1 MSKNEIVLAGSL
13 YTDVKSK
20 ILTIR
25 GMQVMIDKDL
35 SELYGVP
42 TKRLNEA
49 VRRNKDRFPDNFMFQ
64 LTSEE
69 FANLRSQFATSRSS
83 WGGQRYQPYVF
94 TEHGVAMLASVLSSK
109 RAIQINIHIIN
120 AFIEMRKFMI
130 SNAQVF
136 QRLDTIELKQLKT
149 DEKLEKVFEA
159 MSENQIV
166 AKQGVFFEG
175 QIFDAYAFVSDLIR
189 KAKKSVIIIDN
200 YVDDRVFKLLIKR
213 KKGVK
218 ATIYTKSIKNPLALD
233 LQKHNSQYA
242 PIELK
247 TVKTF
252 HDRFIIL
259 DDSEIYHFGA
269 SLKDLALKCFAF
281 SKLNINISELL
292 KNLK

>member
-1 MSKNEIVLAGSL
+1 MLDRDLAA
-13 YTDVKSK
+13 
-20 ILTIR
+20 
-25 GMQVMIDKDL
+25 
-35 SELYGVP
+35 LYGVE
-42 TKRLNEA
+42 TRRLNEA
-49 VRRNKDRFPDNFMFQ
+49 VKRNIKRFPDSFMFQ
-64 LTSEE
+64 LTKSEVTNWMSQIATFNSE
-69 FANLRSQFATSRSS
+69 KMGLRKM
-83 WGGQRYQPYVF
+83 PYAF
-94 TEHGVAMLASVLSSK
+94 TEQGVSMLSAVLSSE
-109 RAIQINIHIIN
+109 RAIRVSINIMN
-120 AFIEMRKFMI
+120 AFVEMRKFMV

-159 MSENQIV
+159 MSENQII

-175 QIFDAYAFVSDLIR
+175 QMFDAYAFVSDLIR
-189 KAKKSVIIIDN
+189 KAKKSVIILDN

-218 ATIYTKSIKNPLALD
+218 ATIYTKNVKNPLALD

-247 TVKTF
+247 TIKTF